1 MTAETFDAIV
11 TAPGFCLGIRADD
24 EAVTE
29 VKFLEPRPA
38 QAANKPVAAEA
49 ARQLA
54 AWLLDPSMAFTVP
67 LRPVG
72 SDFQH
77 RVWAQISSIPC
88 GQTRSY
94 GDLAQ
99 ALTTSPRPVGGACG
113 CNPLPVI
120 VPCHRV
126 VAANFR
132 LPRTDQA
139 DEDFRGLG
147 GFAHQRGGFLLDVK
161 RWLLRHEQGRG

>member
-1 MTAETFDAIV
+1 MSTETFDAIV

-29 VKFLEPRPA
+29 VRFLPPRPA

-54 AWLLDPSMAFTVP
+54 AWLLDPTFAFTVP

-77 RVWAQISSIPC
+77 RVWVQIAAIPC

-94 GDLAQ
+94 GDLAR

-132 LPRTDQA
+132 LPPAGQA
-139 DEDFRGLG
+139 DADFRGLG
-147 GFAHQRGGFLLDVK
+147 GFAHERDGFLLDVK